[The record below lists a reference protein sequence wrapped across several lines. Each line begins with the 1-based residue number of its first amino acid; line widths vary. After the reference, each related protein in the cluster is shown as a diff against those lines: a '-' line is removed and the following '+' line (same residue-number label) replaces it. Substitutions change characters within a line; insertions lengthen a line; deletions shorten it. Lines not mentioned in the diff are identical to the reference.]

1 MVIKKI
7 YIDLS
12 KINETTGRFPR
23 NINFYIM
30 QYVNLVFN
38 IRLKDQNAK
47 DASFELVKAG
57 LRPFFK
63 TPKDQRTPKLM
74 VEVAAN
80 SEELKKAKEFL
91 MNPEFNRS
99 IK

>member
-1 MVIKKI
+1 
-7 YIDLS
+7 
-12 KINETTGRFPR
+12 
-23 NINFYIM
+23 M

-38 IRLKDQNAK
+38 ISLKDQNAK
-47 DASFELVKAG
+47 DAAFELAKAG
-57 LRPFFK
+57 LHPFFK
-63 TPKDQRTPKLM
+63 TPNHQRKPKLM

-99 IK
+99 VK